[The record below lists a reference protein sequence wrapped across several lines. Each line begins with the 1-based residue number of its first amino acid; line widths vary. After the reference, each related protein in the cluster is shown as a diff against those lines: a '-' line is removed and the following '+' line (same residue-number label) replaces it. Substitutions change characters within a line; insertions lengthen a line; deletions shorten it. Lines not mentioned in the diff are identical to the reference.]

1 MWKGKLIKIEQEYK
15 DIMQRRGE
23 AMAMGD
29 LRENAAF
36 QMLSE
41 DAETWRVK
49 IDEVK
54 KIIAKLEQETL
65 GQVKNK

>member
-1 MWKGKLIKIEQEYK
+1 MWRGKLLKFEQEYK

-54 KIIAKLEQETL
+54 KIILRLEGDTGKKL
-65 GQVKNK
+65 KK